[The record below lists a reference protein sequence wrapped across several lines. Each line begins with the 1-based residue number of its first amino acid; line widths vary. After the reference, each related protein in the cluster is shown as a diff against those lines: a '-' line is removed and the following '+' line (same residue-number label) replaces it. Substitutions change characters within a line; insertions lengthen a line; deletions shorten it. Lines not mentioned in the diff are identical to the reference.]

1 MALFKRQKQ
10 VTATCGPTVVASNL
24 GSIVNGV
31 GTGRDRAMKLPT
43 VARSRDINA
52 SLIGSLPIRRYG
64 TQWNGDYL
72 EEIALPPEPWQSRP
86 DPESTRTHML
96 SWLYDDMRFYGFGA
110 WYVTRR
116 YAATGFPA
124 EFKWLPAACIQIISP
139 ATYGNYPVGGI
150 TDIQYN
156 GVSLNRDDVIL
167 FFSAVDP
174 FLETGS
180 RAMRIAERLDTAAE
194 RFACTE
200 VPAGYLKLTGGEP
213 MSSEEL
219 QAMVDAWSDARQNN
233 TTAALSENLDYVAT
247 DVDAS
252 KMQLTEGRNYADL
265 ALSRVMDTPP
275 YLVGAP
281 TGTGMT
287 YQNAAQARGDAVV
300 FGALPFIEVI
310 EQVLSSDRVT
320 PRGQIIRLDRSAWLD
335 NPLDNNAETA
345 VEQLPEKATI

>member
-10 VTATCGPTVVASNL
+10 VTATCGNTVVASNL

-139 ATYGNYPVGGI
+139 STYGNYPVGGI

-219 QAMVDAWSDARQNN
+219 QAMVDAWSEARQNN
-233 TTAALSENLDYVAT
+233 TTAALSENLEYVAT

-287 YQNAAQARGDAVV
+287 YQNAVQARGDAVV

-335 NPLDNNAETA
+335 NPLDNNAETPA
-345 VEQLPEKATI
+345 EQLRENETL

>member
-1 MALFKRQKQ
+1 MAIFKRRQEVQ
-10 VTATCGPTVVASNL
+10 ATCSPTVVSGNL
-24 GSIVNGV
+24 GAIANGV
-31 GTGRDRAMKLPT
+31 GTGRDRAMRLPT

-64 TQWNGDYL
+64 TQWNGEQL
-72 EEIALPPEPWQSRP
+72 EEIALPPEPWQLRP

-124 EFKWLPAACIQIISP
+124 EFKWLPAACVQIVSP
-139 ATYGNYPVGGI
+139 ATYGNYPVGGV

-156 GVSLNRDDVIL
+156 GVSLPKDDVIL
-167 FFSAVDP
+167 FFSSLDP
-174 FLETGS
+174 FLETGA
-180 RAMRIAERLDTAAE
+180 RAVRISERLDTAAE

-200 VPAGYLKLTGGEP
+200 VPAGYLRITGGEP
-213 MSSEEL
+213 MSSEDL
-219 QAMVDAWSDARQNN
+219 QLMADAWSEARQAN
-233 TTAALSENLDYVAT
+233 TTAILSENLDYVPT

-265 ALSRVMDTPP
+265 ALSRCMDTPP

-287 YQNAAQARGDAVV
+287 YQNAVQARGDAII
-300 FGALPFIEVI
+300 FGALPYIEVI

-335 NPLDNNAETA
+335 NPLDNNAETPA
-345 VEQLPEKATI
+345 EQLPQKANV